1 MRMRIVLA
9 GLNHRTASLALRERV
24 AFSAEA
30 ADRASQELRSHWQME
45 EVVVLSTCNRSEI
58 YAVNREGS
66 EPGAI
71 EAFLPQFHAIPREQL
86 NGSLYSRRDGEAI
99 LHLFRVAAGLDS
111 MLLGEAEILGQVREA
126 YRRAADSGA
135 TGPILNRLFQS
146 AIEAGR
152 RVRSETELGAR
163 PMSAASAGVRLA
175 ERIFGNLEAHES
187 LILGSGEMAEQAVEN
202 FRQRGIKRLRIA
214 SRTRDHALSLA
225 ERFGVETLAWEE
237 LPRELAHADILVSSV
252 SSPEP
257 VISHA
262 MLAHAMAER
271 KNRSMLAID
280 LGVPRNIESDASSL
294 YNFYLYHLDDLTE
307 IVDQNRKARER
318 EVPRAEAILSAQISK
333 FEAWYAGRGAA
344 GAVDDLRLRL
354 DARRRR
360 MLETHAHAFAH
371 LGPEDREKIDRLT
384 AELLEELLKAP
395 SSRLR
400 HARSWRERVQQIETL
415 RGLFDLDSEDES

>member
-1 MRMRIVLA
+1 MRIVLV
-9 GLNHRTASLALRERV
+9 GLNHRTASVALRERA
-24 AFSAEA
+24 AFNAETA
-30 ADRASQELRSHWQME
+30 ERASKELRSHWQME

-58 YAVNREGS
+58 YGVYGQDAEL
-66 EPGAI
+66 GAI
-71 EAFLPQFHAIPREQL
+71 EAFLPQFHSIPPEQL

-175 ERIFGNLEAHES
+175 ERIFGNLEAHEA
-187 LILGSGEMAEQAVEN
+187 LVLGAGEMAEQVVEN
-202 FRQRGIKRLRIA
+202 FRQRGIKRLWVS
-214 SRTRDHALSLA
+214 SRTREHAAALA
-225 ERFGVETLAWEE
+225 ERFGVEALVWEE
-237 LPRELAHADILVSSV
+237 MSRELARADVLVSSV

-257 VISHA
+257 VVTHA
-262 MLAHAMAER
+262 MLVEAMAER
-271 KNRSMLAID
+271 KNRSMLALD
-280 LGVPRNIESDASSL
+280 LGVPRNIEADSSSL

-307 IVDQNRKARER
+307 IVEQNRIARER
-318 EVPRAEAILSAQISK
+318 EVPRAEAILNTQISK

-344 GAVDDLRLRL
+344 DAVDDLRLRL
-354 DARRRR
+354 DSRRRR
-360 MLETHAHAFAH
+360 VLETHAEAFAH
-371 LGPEDREKIDRLT
+371 LGPEDREKIDQLT

-400 HARSWRERVQQIETL
+400 HARSWRDRVQQIETL
-415 RGLFDLDSEDES
+415 RGLFGLDSEDKS